1 MSCLYILAQFLGA
14 FLGYG
19 LLKLATPASIFV
31 PGICQTLPAKHL
43 NDFQAFLI
51 EFCATT
57 ILILVCCGVWD
68 PRSAKNTDSIP
79 LKFGFTVAALSI
91 VAGPYTGCSMNA
103 ARTLGPA
110 IWNQDL
116 RKYWV
121 RKNFVGIGHEK
132 FMKDIFLCDICRFIW
147 LHQQLLESSFH

>member
-1 MSCLYILAQFLGA
+1 MTVLYIIAQFLGS

-19 LLKLATPASIFV
+19 LLKLVTPVAAFKTPDGV
-31 PGICQTLPAKHL
+31 PGICTTVPAKDL
-43 NDFQAFLI
+43 SDFQAVLVEYFS
-51 EFCATT
+51 TT

-91 VAGPYTGCSMNA
+91 VAGPYTGCSMNP

-116 RKYWV
+116 RKFWV
-121 RKNFVGIGHEK
+121 
-132 FMKDIFLCDICRFIW
+132 
-147 LHQQLLESSFH
+147 SFS